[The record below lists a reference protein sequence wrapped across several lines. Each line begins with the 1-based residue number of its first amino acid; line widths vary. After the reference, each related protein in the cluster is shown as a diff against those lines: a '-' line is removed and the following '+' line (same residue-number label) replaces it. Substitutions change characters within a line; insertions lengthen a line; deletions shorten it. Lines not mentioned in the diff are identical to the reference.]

1 MDNSK
6 EIYTISEFAEIV
18 GVTIQT
24 LRNWDKSGKL
34 KPAQLTEGGNRLYSY
49 KQVLQF
55 KGKAGDTSNKAA
67 IYYIAS
73 KGNENATEELVNRM
87 VKHLDIKGKE
97 YEIYKEK
104 EGDTSELKNL
114 IKEVGVGTY
123 DEIIVNDENLGLS
136 VKELKVIKSIINAL
150 QCELILL

>member
-1 MDNSK
+1 MD
-6 EIYTISEFAEIV
+6 F
-18 GVTIQT
+18 
-24 LRNWDKSGKL
+24 
-34 KPAQLTEGGNRLYSY
+34 
-49 KQVLQF
+49 
-55 KGKAGDTSNKAA
+55 NK
-67 IYYIAS
+67 I
-73 KGNENATEELVNRM
+73 NNL
-87 VKHLDIKGKE
+87 KGKE

-114 IKEVGVGTY
+114 IKKVGVGAY